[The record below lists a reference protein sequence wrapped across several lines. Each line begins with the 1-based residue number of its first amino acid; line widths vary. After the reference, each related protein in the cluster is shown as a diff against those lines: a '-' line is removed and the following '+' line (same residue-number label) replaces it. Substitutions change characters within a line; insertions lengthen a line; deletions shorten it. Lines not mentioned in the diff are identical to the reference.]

1 MAPGAPRDP
10 RDNRRGIAFM
20 VISLASFVVNDALIK
35 ELGSELPLWQTIFI
49 RGVFASLW
57 VGGAL
62 WVSSVRLGT
71 FSGSKV
77 PVLIRG
83 LLDCLATFCYIGS
96 LLHLPLGNAVSI
108 NMASPLMVTA
118 LAVVVLKEHVD
129 RLRWLAIIV
138 GFGGVVLLVQPSA
151 DGFNGWALLCLF
163 ATLVHSVR
171 DLVTRWISAQVPSL
185 IVTLVTALTITAVSG
200 VACLVLPWHSV
211 SWRALGVLAAA
222 ALFLSLG
229 YFFVIRSTRTGDLSV
244 VAPFRYSGLPI
255 ALVIGWVVWGELPD
269 PAGWVGII
277 LLIGAGLYLLRRE
290 RSTRAVRAS
299 ADPI

>member
-1 MAPGAPRDP
+1 MSEPSRLAPGAPRDP

-62 WVSSVRLGT
+62 WVGSVRLGT

-118 LAVVVLKEHVD
+118 LAVVVLKEQHH
-129 RLRWLAIIV
+129 L
-138 GFGGVVLLVQPSA
+138 
-151 DGFNGWALLCLF
+151 
-163 ATLVHSVR
+163 
-171 DLVTRWISAQVPSL
+171 
-185 IVTLVTALTITAVSG
+185 
-200 VACLVLPWHSV
+200 
-211 SWRALGVLAAA
+211 
-222 ALFLSLG
+222 
-229 YFFVIRSTRTGDLSV
+229 
-244 VAPFRYSGLPI
+244 
-255 ALVIGWVVWGELPD
+255 
-269 PAGWVGII
+269 
-277 LLIGAGLYLLRRE
+277 
-290 RSTRAVRAS
+290 
-299 ADPI
+299 